1 MKLKIEIK
9 KAEGTKIVYYLQRG
23 DIRNIISGICGSNL
37 PPDSFLTEMYD
48 DEKEPLF
55 LDGMA
60 DGGDFVCS
68 FSSEESKKWID
79 GQSWILDYDE
89 RKNLSEGQVKEET
102 EKAKNAYFAAMD
114 NLRKRSQFDRDR
126 EANSAFKSIRELSLI
141 YNQWKL
147 LLDHV
152 TGEEPFKFP
161 DEYRGG

>member
-1 MKLKIEIK
+1 
-9 KAEGTKIVYYLQRG
+9 
-23 DIRNIISGICGSNL
+23 
-37 PPDSFLTEMYD
+37 
-48 DEKEPLF
+48 
-55 LDGMA
+55 MA

-79 GQSWILDYDE
+79 GQPWILDYGE
-89 RKNLSEGQVKEET
+89 RKSLSEGQVKEET

-126 EANSAFKSIRELSLI
+126 EANSAFKSIRELSLV

-161 DEYRGG
+161 DEYRG